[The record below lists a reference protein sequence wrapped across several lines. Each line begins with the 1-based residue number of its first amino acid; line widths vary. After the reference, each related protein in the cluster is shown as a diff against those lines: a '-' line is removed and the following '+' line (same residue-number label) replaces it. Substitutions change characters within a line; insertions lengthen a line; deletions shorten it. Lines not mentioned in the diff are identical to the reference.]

1 MILVSLIAI
10 ISNVF
15 LGDFKKYLR
24 SSKFLLVEYVLILKR
39 ETSLYQETLRWIC
52 SVSKYLEFTKLS
64 GSLEKFL
71 MPSDMSVSYYVVR
84 LEQLYFKTKSCQMEI
99 LDVVLAYRLLNSANL
114 CINQK

>member
-15 LGDFKKYLR
+15 LGHFKKYLR
-24 SSKFLLVEYVLILKR
+24 SSKFLLIEYVLILKR

-52 SVSKYLEFTKLS
+52 SVSKHLEFTKLS

-71 MPSDMSVSYYVVR
+71 MPSDMSVSYYVVK
-84 LEQLYFKTKSCQMEI
+84 LEQFYFKTKSFQMEI
-99 LDVVLAYRLLNSANL
+99 LDVVLA
-114 CINQK
+114 